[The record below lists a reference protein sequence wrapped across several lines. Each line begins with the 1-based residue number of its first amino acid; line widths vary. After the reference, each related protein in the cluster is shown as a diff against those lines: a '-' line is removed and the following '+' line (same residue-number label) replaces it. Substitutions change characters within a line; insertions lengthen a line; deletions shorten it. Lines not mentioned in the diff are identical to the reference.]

1 MFRDMRQFDMVRPY
15 FRVDSPVMAGANVG
29 YARQVEL
36 ESPKHTCG
44 MEHDTDRSGMPT
56 PMTPLRS
63 PH

>member
-1 MFRDMRQFDMVRPY
+1 MVLPY

-44 MEHDTDRSGMPT
+44 MEHDTDRGGMPT